1 MPSLTWCMHVTIAS
15 FVPRDIY
22 AFLHP
27 LPLPSCTLHRN
38 KEKID
43 KITSSLKLKV
53 SVRDSKM
60 GDPRAHV
67 FAICSQ
73 WLPLARAV
81 LEMVTRKLPSPL
93 EINEARAERLMCE
106 STKTFD
112 SFPPSTQELKR
123 GEIKGQSVWHVSV
136 CTSVIQCPLSACLL
150 LLDTH
155 ADVYSHTVFV
165 HTEAGLK

>member
-1 MPSLTWCMHVTIAS
+1 MSPS
-15 FVPRDIY
+15 VPSVPSGVHT
-22 AFLHP
+22 FHP
-27 LPLPSCTLHRN
+27 LLLSLDLCRN

-93 EINEARAERLMCE
+93 EVSEARAERLMCD

-112 SFPPSTQELKR
+112 SLPPSTQELKK
-123 GEIKGQSVWHVSV
+123 GELKGQSSG
-136 CTSVIQCPLSACLL
+136 
-150 LLDTH
+150 
-155 ADVYSHTVFV
+155 DVYF
-165 HTEAGLK
+165 AFL